1 MEANQSE
8 GSVQLRIVRG
18 PVDSLSLFEITDYE
32 LEVLE
37 EGAPSST
44 FLNFAIL
51 FASVGLSFLT
61 TLLTVTIASIQVF
74 TIFVVLTVGGL
85 GASCVLFVLWR
96 RTRSRTTDLCKKIRG
111 PAPSGIS
118 SPPLVVSTP
127 STERGLEGPTE
138 SST

>member
-85 GASCVLFVLWR
+85 GGILCSLCIVAQNALPHQGPVQEDPRACPIGNFV
-96 RTRSRTTDLCKKIRG
+96 
-111 PAPSGIS
+111 PSLSG
-118 SPPLVVSTP
+118 VHTFN
-127 STERGLEGPTE
+127 
-138 SST
+138 